1 MDHESGHLK
10 GPSSLLSPVYLEG
23 KNLVKNKLLD
33 EPFTKTSSA
42 SNTLSS
48 LSLNNKSLKS
58 SISLSYTSSVLH
70 CDHEVTV
77 RPNDKHHVERRT
89 SVPSSLKSTPIDW
102 LNDAI
107 IKISDTS
114 FQNILE
120 CTVDDSMKSNS
131 IHNTFGNLLTYER
144 RDTYKQLKLEL
155 ISCISSSIVDGSPS
169 KEKKI
174 VLGQSIHS
182 CIDKD
187 PEFILKALKR
197 SQSGVV
203 VNTDIDAIIYRLAHS
218 PRIYFTIKELIRR
231 LHISRPKFNVM
242 CVLGKPY
249 PSDSTDFIRMGLEG
263 DWDSSKAGTCMKFPI
278 PVTWETELS
287 VNGNNSDSWSKL
299 ITLNKVPHM
308 AMLRNLRNILMSGIQ
323 DGLHEIVL
331 KRLTDPRIII
341 EGKQFPFRYF
351 SAFDTLEKCERRLTF
366 QQSVYRVERIAVRL
380 FCNHNTLNRYK
391 NALNTALELS
401 MKHNLPPICGSTLI
415 ICSTSKY
422 VNPSKNRSSKSY
434 IQILGFLLG
443 AMCTSICE
451 TPTTYVTVDDQY
463 NLTPIEVVFREKRTL
478 NNGDSKHNES
488 LSKHKNM
495 GILERTKQ
503 MYETRGRY
511 TMQEEII

>member
-1 MDHESGHLK
+1 MDHESGYLK
-10 GPSSLLSPVYLEG
+10 GPSSLLTPVYLEG

-33 EPFTKTSSA
+33 DRFTKTSSV

-48 LSLNNKSLKS
+48 LSLDNKSLKS
-58 SISLSYTSSVLH
+58 SISLSYTGSVLH

-77 RPNDKHHVERRT
+77 RPNDKHHEEKKT
-89 SVPSSLKSTPIDW
+89 SVPSSLESTPIDW

-114 FQNILE
+114 FQNILG

-131 IHNTFGNLLTYER
+131 IHNTFSDLLTYER
-144 RDTYKQLKLEL
+144 KETYKQLKAALYCRREL
-155 ISCISSSIVDGSPS
+155 NIRTTTNMLIAVASCSEQSRSFIKKYFSSCIRTPS
-169 KEKKI
+169 DWIE
-174 VLGQSIHS
+174 VA
-182 CIDKD
+182 
-187 PEFILKALKR
+187 EYYAALKR
-197 SQSGVV
+197 SQNGVV
-203 VNTDIDAIIYRLAHS
+203 VSTDIDAIIYSLAHS

-323 DGLHEIVL
+323 DDLHEIVL

-351 SAFDTLEKCERRLTF
+351 SAFDTIDKLERRFRFQRFLSLTSAKELLKRRKHTPRLLKKLEWLLKRIKF
-366 QQSVYRVERIAVRL
+366 VDKQYRRYD
-380 FCNHNTLNRYK
+380 LNILDHYK
-391 NALNTALELS
+391 NALSTALELS

-422 VNPSKNRSSKSY
+422 VNPSKHRLSKSY
-434 IQILGFLLG
+434 VSKFI
-443 AMCTSICE
+443 
-451 TPTTYVTVDDQY
+451 
-463 NLTPIEVVFREKRTL
+463 PIRLVIYSFFIHI
-478 NNGDSKHNES
+478 D
-488 LSKHKNM
+488 
-495 GILERTKQ
+495 
-503 MYETRGRY
+503 
-511 TMQEEII
+511 

>member
-1 MDHESGHLK
+1 MDHESEHLK

-58 SISLSYTSSVLH
+58 SINLSYTGSILH

-77 RPNDKHHVERRT
+77 GSNDKHHEEKKT

-120 CTVDDSMKSNS
+120 CTVDDSTKRNS
-131 IHNTFGNLLTYER
+131 IHNTFGDLLTYER
-144 RDTYKQLKLEL
+144 RDTYKQLK
-155 ISCISSSIVDGSPS
+155 
-169 KEKKI
+169 
-174 VLGQSIHS
+174 
-182 CIDKD
+182 
-187 PEFILKALKR
+187 ALKR
-197 SQSGVV
+197 SQNGVV
-203 VNTDIDAIIYRLAHS
+203 VSKDIDAIIYRLAHS

-249 PSDSTDFIRMGLEG
+249 PSDITDFIRMGLEG

-299 ITLNKVPHM
+299 ISKFHSMLNIFSTLGKIIIKN
-308 AMLRNLRNILMSGIQ
+308 NLKIVLVFICSVVASRKKHLSDHYIRIGVIQ
-323 DGLHEIVL
+323 D
-331 KRLTDPRIII
+331 
-341 EGKQFPFRYF
+341 
-351 SAFDTLEKCERRLTF
+351 C
-366 QQSVYRVERIAVRL
+366 RV
-380 FCNHNTLNRYK
+380 T
-391 NALNTALELS
+391 
-401 MKHNLPPICGSTLI
+401 
-415 ICSTSKY
+415 
-422 VNPSKNRSSKSY
+422 
-434 IQILGFLLG
+434 
-443 AMCTSICE
+443 
-451 TPTTYVTVDDQY
+451 
-463 NLTPIEVVFREKRTL
+463 
-478 NNGDSKHNES
+478 
-488 LSKHKNM
+488 
-495 GILERTKQ
+495 
-503 MYETRGRY
+503 
-511 TMQEEII
+511 

>member
-10 GPSSLLSPVYLEG
+10 VPFSLLSPVYLEG

-33 EPFTKTSSA
+33 EPFTKTSSV

-58 SISLSYTSSVLH
+58 SISLSYTGSVLH

-77 RPNDKHHVERRT
+77 RPNDKHHEEKKT

-107 IKISDTS
+107 IEISDTS

-187 PEFILKALKR
+187 PEFILKAALYCRRELNIRTTTNILIAVASCNER
-197 SQSGVV
+197 SRSF
-203 VNTDIDAIIYRLAHS
+203 IKK
-218 PRIYFTIKELIRR
+218 YFSSCIRT
-231 LHISRPKFNVM
+231 
-242 CVLGKPY
+242 
-249 PSDSTDFIRMGLEG
+249 PSDWIEVAEYYAVSSKNVIISLKMISGNPSLKG

-308 AMLRNLRNILMSGIQ
+308 AMLRNLRNILKSDIQ
-323 DGLHEIVL
+323 DGIHEIVL
-331 KRLTDPRIII
+331 KRLTDP
-341 EGKQFPFRYF
+341 
-351 SAFDTLEKCERRLTF
+351 
-366 QQSVYRVERIAVRL
+366 
-380 FCNHNTLNRYK
+380 
-391 NALNTALELS
+391 
-401 MKHNLPPICGSTLI
+401 
-415 ICSTSKY
+415 
-422 VNPSKNRSSKSY
+422 
-434 IQILGFLLG
+434 
-443 AMCTSICE
+443 
-451 TPTTYVTVDDQY
+451 
-463 NLTPIEVVFREKRTL
+463 
-478 NNGDSKHNES
+478 
-488 LSKHKNM
+488 
-495 GILERTKQ
+495 
-503 MYETRGRY
+503 
-511 TMQEEII
+511 